1 MKNTLMCLLTA
12 LVLAVCLTACGGGG
26 QTTGTADNYE
36 TAGQDGSGTNSPAGG
51 TETYRGDSNNDGY
64 DDGLMD
70 GARDAIDDAGRSV
83 RNAAEDAG
91 DAIDRAF

>member
-12 LVLAVCLTACGGGG
+12 LVLAVCLTACGGG

-36 TAGQDGSGTNSPAGG
+36 TAGQAGNGANGYDGG

-83 RNAAEDAG
+83 RNAVDDAG
-91 DAIDRAF
+91 NAIDRAF